1 MAEAGGPPRRIEYT
15 RARRLVLL
23 LGLFVLAIVAVVSY
37 VRGVEPVEVAASI
50 LFIPVFLAFVFFK
63 VPGGV
68 AAGILAAG
76 AYLLMRQPAIRI
88 VGFDLFARSFIA
100 RALAY
105 PLFGLIGGWASA
117 QLEASLNKL
126 ELYDQIDDATGLFNA
141 RFFVQD
147 TELEMSRATR
157 YQSIFSVAHVNI
169 PAAVFTALGRRQ
181 RAGALKDIG
190 QVLKHSV
197 RVVDRPVHATD
208 GQSHHLAIVLP
219 ETANSGAQI
228 FTERLAGK
236 LAEHLTRRG
245 VAVERDRVIANW
257 ITFPDDPDRLAQ
269 LREEFSAID
278 RMEHPEDRNG
288 NHSSGNNGDSPRP
301 PTTTG

>member
-15 RARRLVLL
+15 SARRLVLL
-23 LGLFVLAIVAVVSY
+23 LGLLVLAIVAVVSY
-37 VRGVEPVEVAASI
+37 VRGVEPVEVAATI
-50 LFIPVFLAFVFFK
+50 LFIPVFLSFLFFR
-63 VPGGV
+63 VPGGL
-68 AAGILAAG
+68 AAGVLAAG
-76 AYLLMRQPAIRI
+76 AYLVMRWPAIRI
-88 VGFDLFARSFIA
+88 VGFGLFARSFIA

-147 TELEMSRATR
+147 TELEMSRANR
-157 YQSIFSVAHVNI
+157 YQSIFSVALVDI
-169 PAAVFTALGRRQ
+169 PSDAFAPLGRRQ
-181 RAGALKDIG
+181 RAGVLKDIG

-197 RVVDRPVHATD
+197 RVVDRPVHAVD
-208 GQSHHLAIVLP
+208 GDRHHLAIVLP

-236 LAEHLTRRG
+236 LTEHLAKRG
-245 VAVERDRVIANW
+245 VAVERHRVTSAW
-257 ITFPDDPDRLAQ
+257 VTFPDDPARLEQ
-269 LREEFSAID
+269 LRQEFSAID
-278 RMEHPEDRNG
+278 RLEHPEEPA
-288 NHSSGNNGDSPRP
+288 NNSKP
-301 PTTTG
+301 PATG

>member
-15 RARRLVLL
+15 RARRLALL
-23 LGLFVLAIVAVVSY
+23 LGLLVLAIVAVVSY
-37 VRGVEPVEVAASI
+37 IRGVEPVEVAATI
-50 LFIPVFLAFVFFK
+50 LFIPVFLAFLFFK

-68 AAGILAAG
+68 VAGVLAAG
-76 AYLLMRQPAIRI
+76 AYLLLRQRAISI

-117 QLEASLNKL
+117 QLETSLAKL

-169 PAAVFTALGRRQ
+169 PSAVFTNLGRRQ
-181 RAGALKDIG
+181 RAGALKDLG
-190 QVLKHSV
+190 QILKQSV
-197 RVVDRPVHATD
+197 RVVDRPVHADD
-208 GQSHHLAIVLP
+208 GENHHLAVVLP

-228 FTERLAGK
+228 FTERLAIK
-236 LAEHLTRRG
+236 LTEHLTHRG
-245 VAVERDRVIANW
+245 VAVEPGRVTAHW
-257 ITFPDDPDRLAQ
+257 ITFPDDPDRLGQ
-269 LREEFSAID
+269 LRNEFSAID
-278 RMEHPEDRNG
+278 RLEHPEEPSTNG
-288 NHSSGNNGDSPRP
+288 HSPHP
-301 PTTTG
+301 PPAG